1 MEDTKLKLFS
11 RPEFI
16 SPIMILKKI
25 ISATLFILL
34 FQQTFA
40 QRNHDGYNFLGIQG
54 GITFFDIQTDDL
66 VTQQQ
71 EGFTAGFTTRGA
83 FRNNFDLIYGL
94 SFQSVSV
101 GVEGRSILGT
111 NTKNIGYTIQG
122 VQLNFLGS
130 YNIIVKHLSLEFGPI
145 FDINGKMKLDDDK
158 YENYILTGYNTLRA
172 KDIQDISKFN
182 VRLAGGITA
191 GLEHFR
197 ISAQYQYGVT
207 NMLGSL
213 NDKDLENEDFKGN
226 SSTIVLRG
234 VIYF

>member
-1 MEDTKLKLFS
+1 MC
-11 RPEFI
+11 
-16 SPIMILKKI
+16 LKKI
-25 ISATLFILL
+25 IPATIFLLF

-40 QRNHDGYNFLGIQG
+40 QRNYEGYNFLGIQG
-54 GITFFDIQTDDL
+54 GITFFDIKTDDL

-94 SFQSVSV
+94 SFQSASV
-101 GVEGRSILGT
+101 GVEGRIPLGMKT
-111 NTKNIGYTIQG
+111 ENIGYTIQG

-158 YENYILTGYNTLRA
+158 FENYILTDYNTLTA
-172 KDIQDISKFN
+172 KDIQEISRFN

-207 NMLGSL
+207 NMLGNL
-213 NDKDLENEDFKGN
+213 NDKGLENEDFKGN
-226 SSTIVLRG
+226 SSTIVLAG

>member
-1 MEDTKLKLFS
+1 MNIKKLLF
-11 RPEFI
+11 
-16 SPIMILKKI
+16 
-25 ISATLFILL
+25 ATLCL
-34 FQQTFA
+34 FLGQQAFS
-40 QRNHDGYNFLGIQG
+40 QRNYDGYNFLGIQG

-66 VTQQQ
+66 VTMQK

-94 SFQSVSV
+94 SFQSASV
-101 GVEGRSILGT
+101 GVEGRSILGDT
-111 NTKNIGYTIQG
+111 QNIGYTIQG

-145 FDINGKMKLDDDK
+145 FDLNGKMKLADDK
-158 YENYILTGYNTLRA
+158 YGDYILTGYNTLTA
-172 KDIQDISKFN
+172 ADIQDISKFN
-182 VRLAGGITA
+182 VRLAGGLTA

-207 NMLGSL
+207 NILGGL
-213 NDKDLENEDFKGN
+213 NDKGLENEDFKGN
-226 SSTIVLRG
+226 SSTIVLMG